1 MIEFIIFGIN
11 IKFKFL
17 FFAVISFLAILDKT
31 NISMIAL
38 FSSLIHEMGHIIASF
53 ICKKKPKEISFETFG
68 IRMFQ
73 PDKVIPYNQEIF
85 ILFLGPLLN
94 IILSF
99 IFLFFYEQS
108 SNFLLWGYSNLI
120 IGVFNLLPIGSLD
133 GGRIL
138 HIFLK
143 KFLDL
148 KKSYFIGMLFS
159 LLFLAPVIFIGV
171 KIIFDSYN
179 FSLIITSMYLFLI
192 ICNKGN
198 D

>member
-1 MIEFIIFGIN
+1 MIEFVIFGIN

-17 FFAVISFLAILDKT
+17 FFAVISLLGILDKT
-31 NISMIAL
+31 SISMIAL
-38 FSSLIHEMGHIIASF
+38 FSSLIHEFGHIIASF

-73 PDKVIPYNQEIF
+73 PDKVIPYNQEML
-85 ILFLGPLLN
+85 ILFSGPLLN
-94 IILSF
+94 IILAF
-99 IFLFFYEQS
+99 IFLFFYKENT
-108 SNFLLWGYSNLI
+108 NFLLWGYSNLI
-120 IGVFNLLPIGSLD
+120 IGIFNLIPIGNLD

-138 HIFLK
+138 NIFLK

-159 LLFLAPVIFIGV
+159 LLFLIPIIFIAV

-179 FSLIITSMYLFLI
+179 FSLIVTAVYLFLI